1 MHDGSWLREK
11 RRKIVG
17 PGPHACFFC
26 KKMIAGRYVVHH
38 VDGDHLNDSPGN
50 LAAAH
55 SRCHN
60 SHHMKG
66 NKRRAGKVLTAEHR
80 AAISRANIGNK
91 HTTGRTLTMEH
102 RRKISAAF
110 QRRREGK
117 VS

>member
-1 MHDGSWLREK
+1 
-11 RRKIVG
+11 
-17 PGPHACFFC
+17 
-26 KKMIAGRYVVHH
+26 
-38 VDGDHLNDSPGN
+38 
-50 LAAAH
+50 
-55 SRCHN
+55 
-60 SHHMKG
+60 MKG
-66 NKRRAGKVLTAEHR
+66 SKRRAGKVLTAEHR